1 MSEVRLVSPGRGDD
15 EAQYEAGLRPRTL
28 DEYIGQERVRENL
41 HVSIEAAR
49 QRGEALDHVLLWGPP
64 GLGKTTLA
72 TVIAHE
78 LGVPIRATAGP
89 VIEKAGDLAAM
100 LTNLQAREVLFIDEV
115 HRMAPAIEEILYPAM
130 EDYELDIMIGQGPSA
145 RSVKVPLQRFTL
157 IGATTRTGLLT
168 GPLRARFG
176 IVHRLDFY
184 NDDEIREIVERSAR
198 LLGVPVDRDAAIEI
212 ARRSRGTPRVANR
225 LLRRVRDY
233 AQVRAKGHI
242 TLDVAGRALSLLDVD
257 ERGFD
262 ELDRRLLRTI
272 IEKFN
277 GGPVGVASLAAAL
290 SEERD
295 AIEDI
300 YEPFLIQI
308 GFLDRT
314 PRGRV
319 ATASAYSYFGLDA
332 PGKDRLW

>member
-1 MSEVRLVSPGRGDD
+1 MTEERILSPGRAAED
-15 EAQYEAGLRPRTL
+15 AQYEAGLRPRTL
-28 DEYIGQERVRENL
+28 RDYIGQERVRENL

-49 QRGEALDHVLLWGPP
+49 QRGEALDHVLLYGPP

-72 TVIAHE
+72 AVIANE
-78 LGVPIRATAGP
+78 LGVAMRATAGP

-100 LTNLQAREVLFIDEV
+100 LSTLQEREVLFIDEV
-115 HRMAPAIEEILYPAM
+115 HRMSPAIEEILYPAM

-145 RSVKVPLQRFTL
+145 RSVKVPVQRFTL

-168 GPLRARFG
+168 APLRARFG

-184 NDDEIREIVERSAR
+184 EESEIREIVQRSAR
-198 LLGVPVDRDAAIEI
+198 IIGVPIDFDATVEI
-212 ARRSRGTPRVANR
+212 ATRSRGTPRVANR

-233 AQVRAKGHI
+233 AQVRASGHI
-242 TLDVAGRALSLLDVD
+242 TLEVARRALSLLEVD

-262 ELDRRLLRTI
+262 EIDRRLLRTI

-277 GGPVGVASLAAAL
+277 GGPVGVASLAAAM

-319 ATASAYSYFGLDA
+319 ATPRAYQYFGLDA